1 MTDIHSSSMTG
12 GNRISLLGSSK
23 SSLGEVCQL
32 FETVFG
38 HRIAPNEWSW
48 KYSPPIGSSSI
59 NLVSRD
65 SIGITGHVGATIL
78 PGSQC
83 GHPIRMA
90 QITDMMVHSRARG
103 GSRREG
109 TFCQLMAAMQKGL
122 RDYSFSLGEPLIAY
136 GFPGTT
142 PSHLATRLGLG
153 RPLYACDE
161 QLWQGRTRIRCLDH
175 RWILEPWPLNNAMM
189 LDRSRLT
196 YEIDKIWEHHH
207 RDLAR
212 GTAAP
217 VLIKNAAYISWRYAS
232 GTVHSYTMWIL
243 RNLAGLSL
251 GWLVTSYEPHPLL
264 IDACIPV
271 DWWHPP
277 RFALLKRLLIRAS
290 GIQDWR
296 CWSRRELS
304 FRRSKDTGI
313 KAFLLF
319 TGDCQANWTAPL
331 FQPGDTDVY

>member
-1 MTDIHSSSMTG
+1 MTGIHSSSLTG
-12 GNRISLLGSSK
+12 GNRISSLGRSE
-23 SSLGEVCQL
+23 SSLAEICQL

-38 HRIAPNEWSW
+38 HRIAPDEWSW

-90 QITDMMVHSRARG
+90 QITDVMVHSRARG
-103 GSRREG
+103 GLRRQG
-109 TFCQLMAAMQKGL
+109 TFCQLMEAMQKWL
-122 RDYSFSLGEPLIAY
+122 RGHSFSLDEPLIAY

-142 PSHLATRLGLG
+142 PCHLLTRLGLG

-161 QLWQGRTRIRCLDH
+161 QLWQGSVRIRCLDH
-175 RWILEPWPLNNAMM
+175 RWILKPRPLNNAVM
-189 LDRSRLT
+189 LDGSNLVNELDR
-196 YEIDKIWEHHH
+196 IWEH
-207 RDLAR
+207 RCRSLVR

-217 VLIKNAAYISWRYAS
+217 VLIKNAAYIYWRYAS
-232 GTVHSYTMWIL
+232 SPVHSYNLWIL
-243 RNLAGLSL
+243 RNLAGSSL

-264 IDACIPV
+264 IDACIPAA
-271 DWWHPP
+271 WWRPP

-304 FRRSKDTGI
+304 SMRSKDTGI
-313 KAFLLF
+313 KAAMFF
-319 TGDCQANWTAPL
+319 TGDSQANWTAPL
-331 FQPGDTDVY
+331 FHPGDTDVY